1 MRSRFSAFALGD
13 PAYLLQTWAASTR
26 PETLELDPDRRW
38 YRLDILS
45 TRDGGPFDRTGVVEF
60 EAFHRGPGG
69 AGSQH
74 ETSRFVREAGR
85 WFYLDGIA

>member
-13 PAYLLQTWAASTR
+13 RAYLLATWHPSTR
-26 PETLELDPDRRW
+26 PATLELDADTRW

-45 TRDGGPFDRTGVVEF
+45 RSFGGILDSTGVVEF
-60 EAFHRGPGG
+60 VAHYRHDGEAG
-69 AGSQH
+69 QQQ

-85 WFYLDGIA
+85 WFYLDGR